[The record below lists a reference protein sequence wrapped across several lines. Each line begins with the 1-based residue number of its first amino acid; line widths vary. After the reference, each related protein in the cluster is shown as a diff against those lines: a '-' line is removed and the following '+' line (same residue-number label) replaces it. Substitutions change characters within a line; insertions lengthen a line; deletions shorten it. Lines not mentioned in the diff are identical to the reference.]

1 MLKTFMLW
9 LVNKLK
15 ENLRLIIRQM
25 KKLKIIKD
33 MDQN

>member
-9 LVNKLK
+9 LINKLK
-15 ENLRLIIRQM
+15 ENLRLIIQQM

>member
-9 LVNKLK
+9 LINKLK